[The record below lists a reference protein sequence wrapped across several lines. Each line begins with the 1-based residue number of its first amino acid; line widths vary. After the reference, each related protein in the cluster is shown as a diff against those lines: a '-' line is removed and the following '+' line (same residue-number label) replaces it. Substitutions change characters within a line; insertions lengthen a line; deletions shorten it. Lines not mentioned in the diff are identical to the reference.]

1 MIFSGLH
8 RQGRQDRS
16 PAPFTHRQSRQGL
29 VRGRPTRRP
38 AERAARET
46 SPPQLLMTHLFLLA
60 VLVLS
65 ACAHGPLSQRSDHGQ
80 QQPVADRCPSSQT
93 AAAGTES
100 TAQAPTQQ
108 VSAPRRL
115 WVPMFAYD
123 DPRKRDSQQTQA
135 PFGPS
140 AIPRASR
147 HPIPNM
153 SYEETDALV
162 AEIKRKLPD
171 GDIKLACEKIYYV
184 YYSNNDSFYVGSPA
198 NTDAELR
205 KVRIYQARLHAI
217 LGPCL
222 PFLMDWYQ
230 SFAMIQYKL
239 KNNPQDPVLRQ
250 AYALFLEASND
261 AKLLHVADVL
271 LEELAATRRMS
282 RAEGYAAL
290 ARIRMR
296 LDHSLEY
303 AQEMVKRCQAMTKRR
318 QVCPTAAELKKLPP
332 VELIDNL

>member
-1 MIFSGLH
+1 MISSDLRG
-8 RQGRQDRS
+8 QGRQDKAS
-16 PAPFTHRQSRQGL
+16 PSFTDRKSRHVLG
-29 VRGRPTRRP
+29 RGRPARRP
-38 AERAARET
+38 AGGGT
-46 SPPQLLMTHLFLLA
+46 SPLPRLTLPWFLLA

-108 VSAPRRL
+108 VNAPRRL
-115 WVPMFAYD
+115 WVPMFAGD
-123 DPRKRDSQQTQA
+123 DPRERGSQQTQA
-135 PFGPS
+135 TFGPS
-140 AIPRASR
+140 AISRASR
-147 HPIPNM
+147 HLIPNM

-171 GDIKLACEKIYYV
+171 GDIKPACEKIYYV
-184 YYSNNDSFYVGSPA
+184 YYSNNDSFYVGSPV
-198 NTDAELR
+198 NTDADLR
-205 KVRIYQARLHAI
+205 KVRIYQDRLHAI

-230 SFAMIQYKL
+230 SFAMIQQKV
-239 KNNPQDPVLRQ
+239 KRNPRDPVLRQ
-250 AYALFLEASND
+250 SYALFLEASGD
-261 AKLLHVADVL
+261 AKLLHVAEVL
-271 LEELAATRRMS
+271 LEELAANRRMS

-296 LDHSLEY
+296 IGHSLEH
-303 AQEMVKRCQAMTKRR
+303 AQEMVKRCLAMTKRR
-318 QVCPTAAELKKLPP
+318 HVCPTDAELEKLPP
-332 VELIDNL
+332 VEPIDNL

>member
-1 MIFSGLH
+1 
-8 RQGRQDRS
+8 
-16 PAPFTHRQSRQGL
+16 
-29 VRGRPTRRP
+29 
-38 AERAARET
+38 
-46 SPPQLLMTHLFLLA
+46 
-60 VLVLS
+60 
-65 ACAHGPLSQRSDHGQ
+65 
-80 QQPVADRCPSSQT
+80 
-93 AAAGTES
+93 
-100 TAQAPTQQ
+100 
-108 VSAPRRL
+108 
-115 WVPMFAYD
+115 MFAYD

-135 PFGPS
+135 AFGPS
-140 AIPRASR
+140 AIPRTSR

-153 SYEETDALV
+153 SYEETDTLV

-171 GDIKLACEKIYYV
+171 GDIKPACEKIYYV
-184 YYSNNDSFYVGSPA
+184 YYSNNDSFYVGSPV

-205 KVRIYQARLHAI
+205 KARIYQDRLHAI

-261 AKLLHVADVL
+261 AKLLHVAEVL

-303 AQEMVKRCQAMTKRR
+303 AQEMVKRCHAMTKRR